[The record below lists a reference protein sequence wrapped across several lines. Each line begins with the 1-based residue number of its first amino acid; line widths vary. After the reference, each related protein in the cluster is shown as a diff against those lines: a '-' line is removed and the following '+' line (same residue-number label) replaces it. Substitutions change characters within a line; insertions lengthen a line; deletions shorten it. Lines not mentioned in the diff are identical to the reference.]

1 MDSEFGVS
9 SKVTRELLPTI
20 AGPFL
25 SPRSVLGVVFVG
37 RVCKGEKPNQ
47 PFLPGV
53 NQRGKFEAMKILGD
67 FFLSICDLTLD
78 CNIFTSVAL
87 FFF

>member
-1 MDSEFGVS
+1 MDQTLKRSSAMDSEFGVS

-37 RVCKGEKPNQ
+37 RVCKGESETNVS
-47 PFLPGV
+47 PGV

-67 FFLSICDLTLD
+67 FFLISKYMRSHPWL
-78 CNIFTSVAL
+78 
-87 FFF
+87 